1 MKTIVITGSAASG
14 KSKIIRRLAYT
25 LTNKGF
31 ATFVLPETATE
42 LLEAGFDSLSNKMQ
56 FQTTLFDLQLEK
68 EIYRNHIENLYDKN
82 TVLLLD
88 RGLADGA
95 VYIEP
100 NDFEEIIRR
109 HNLTVQGILQ
119 RYDSV
124 IQLQPC
130 VMVCELSKK
139 RREGLHE
146 TNNLQSIYH
155 HTSCNDFLYFHRAV
169 RILCAGNRFLY
180 GNMVIENTDSYDYGS
195 MALLL
200 SF

>member
-25 LTNKGF
+25 LTNKSF

-42 LLEAGFDSLSNKMQ
+42 FLEASFDSLSNKMQ

-68 EIYRNHIENLYDKN
+68 EIIYRNHIENLYDKN
-82 TVLLLD
+82 AVLLLD

-95 VYIEP
+95 VYIVP

-109 HNLTVQGILQ
+109 HNLTVRGILQ

-124 IQLQPC
+124 I
-130 VMVCELSKK
+130 
-139 RREGLHE
+139 H
-146 TNNLQSIYH
+146 
-155 HTSCNDFLYFHRAV
+155 
-169 RILCAGNRFLY
+169 
-180 GNMVIENTDSYDYGS
+180 
-195 MALLL
+195 
-200 SF
+200 

>member
-14 KSKIIRRLAYT
+14 KSKIIRKLACT

-31 ATFVLPETATE
+31 SVFILPETATE
-42 LLEAGFDSLSNKMQ
+42 LLEAGFDSSSNKMQ

-68 EIYRNHIENLYDKN
+68 EIIYQNHIEKLYDN
-82 TVLLLD
+82 SAVLLLD

-95 VYIEP
+95 VYIAP

-109 HNLTVQGILQ
+109 HNLTVRSILQ

-130 VMVCELSKK
+130 VMVCEYS
-139 RREGLHE
+139 RDS
-146 TNNLQSIYH
+146 NNAFRVEKSGKECLEQ
-155 HTSCNDFLYFHRAV
+155 DEKLKQLYSAHRHYYYVDAEED
-169 RILCAGNRFLY
+169 INIKF
-180 GNMVIENTDSYDYGS
+180 ENVLKIITKIVTT
-195 MALLL
+195 
-200 SF
+200 

>member
-31 ATFVLPETATE
+31 AAFVLPETATE

-68 EIYRNHIENLYDKN
+68 EIIYRNHIENLYDKN
-82 TVLLLD
+82 AVLLLD

-109 HNLTVQGILQ
+109 HNLTVRGILQ

-130 VMVCELSKK
+130 VMVCEYSRDSNNAFRVEKSGNECLEQDKK
-139 RREGLHE
+139 LKHLYSAHRRYYYVNAEEDINIKFENVLKIIMKIM
-146 TNNLQSIYH
+146 TN
-155 HTSCNDFLYFHRAV
+155 
-169 RILCAGNRFLY
+169 
-180 GNMVIENTDSYDYGS
+180 
-195 MALLL
+195 
-200 SF
+200 

>member
-25 LTNKGF
+25 LTNKSF

-42 LLEAGFDSLSNKMQ
+42 FLEAGFDSLSNKMQ
-56 FQTTLFDLQLEK
+56 FQTTLIDLQLEK
-68 EIYRNHIENLYDKN
+68 EIIYRNHIENLYDKN
-82 TVLLLD
+82 AVLLLD

-109 HNLTVQGILQ
+109 HNLTVRGILQ

-124 IQLQPC
+124 I
-130 VMVCELSKK
+130 
-139 RREGLHE
+139 H
-146 TNNLQSIYH
+146 
-155 HTSCNDFLYFHRAV
+155 
-169 RILCAGNRFLY
+169 
-180 GNMVIENTDSYDYGS
+180 
-195 MALLL
+195 
-200 SF
+200 